1 MRLALSRAGL
11 SPERCASWPRVCA
24 HHTHVVRA
32 SACVRAVR
40 CLGHHSKHDHP
51 VVFLCSRCCCA
62 TTTTA
67 TTATTTTDPAL
78 FQACRWLGRCITA
91 HSFSHGL
98 TRLVCAPGFPR
109 CARLLRVA
117 GGGGSRERQG
127 ETLKA
132 AEGVGGS
139 RQRDTRSHW
148 HPPSQGTSARGVLR
162 AAPHMTDPPP
172 ARFSFFSQRKA
183 RAGDAPLRALSL
195 FRERRRRGHTSTC
208 KPNTTLPS
216 LT

>member
-1 MRLALSRAGL
+1 MCVMAA
-11 SPERCASWPRVCA
+11 RVCTPHPCGA
-24 HHTHVVRA
+24 CL
-32 SACVRAVR
+32 CVRACCPLSGPPLQTR
-40 CLGHHSKHDHP
+40 PPRRLSLLSMLCHHGHN
-51 VVFLCSRCCCA
+51 
-62 TTTTA
+62 TA
-67 TTATTTTDPAL
+67 TTTDPAL

>member
-1 MRLALSRAGL
+1 ML
-11 SPERCASWPRVCA
+11 C
-24 HHTHVVRA
+24 HH
-32 SACVRAVR
+32 
-40 CLGHHSKHDHP
+40 GHN
-51 VVFLCSRCCCA
+51 
-62 TTTTA
+62 TA
-67 TTATTTTDPAL
+67 TTTDPAL

-172 ARFSFFSQRKA
+172 ARFSSSFSLFTERASEREA
-183 RAGDAPLRALSL
+183 RAGDAPLRAPSL
-195 FRERRRRGHTSTC
+195 FLLSRRKEEEGAHQHVHHQHH
-208 KPNTTLPS
+208 PTLFDLKS
-216 LT
+216 DKVTR

>member
-1 MRLALSRAGL
+1 MRACCPLSGPPFQTRPPRRL
-11 SPERCASWPRVCA
+11 SLLSMLLR
-24 HHTHVVRA
+24 HH
-32 SACVRAVR
+32 
-40 CLGHHSKHDHP
+40 HHRHNGNDDHRSGAP
-51 VVFLCSRCCCA
+51 
-62 TTTTA
+62 
-67 TTATTTTDPAL
+67 P
-78 FQACRWLGRCITA
+78 ACRWLGRCITA